1 MTLASTNIIDLI
13 QVNEQG
19 IIHVR
24 EAEVINKDGVEVARN
39 FHRSVFT
46 PGQDVSSQP
55 EKIKAI
61 ANATWTTEVV
71 SAYEAM
77 VASQARGV

>member
-24 EAEVINKDGVEVARN
+24 EAEVITKDGVEVARN